1 MIGNNLELNYLI
13 SIANVIVLIV
23 LIPTVINKKSF
34 VPRLTSIPTVFGLVI
49 FAFVFFDE
57 GLIIGGS
64 MEMISAFFW
73 VFIVLARGK

>member
-1 MIGNNLELNYLI
+1 LIGNNLELNYLI

>member
-64 MEMISAFFW
+64 MEMLSAFFW